1 MSRAP
6 TDAQVLV
13 PELEAPDFLRKKCDQ
28 MQANAPYLGLGF
40 RKARLDPE
48 VHERL
53 LAHFRANIERFH
65 AEGVIDEIGTVAKG
79 NITTL
84 LFEDEGF
91 NAQLAE
97 DLRPLHEAWAG
108 MPLILSHCY
117 GIRCYQRGTFLY
129 NHVDRQP
136 HFISSTICVDHALNS
151 PWPLHIEN
159 VDGQM
164 SQVNMEPGEL
174 IFYEGTRLV
183 HGRPYPLD
191 GDYYAGI
198 FVHYHPAD
206 RSIVTTDK

>member
-6 TDAQVLV
+6 TDAQALV
-13 PELEAPDFLRKKCDQ
+13 PEFEAPEFLQKKCDQ
-28 MQANAPYLGLGF
+28 MQADAPYFGLGF

-53 LAHFRANIERFH
+53 LAHFRANIEYFR
-65 AEGVIDEIGTVAKG
+65 AEGVIDEIGTAAKG
-79 NITTL
+79 NIATL

-91 NAQLAE
+91 NARLAE

-108 MPLILSHCY
+108 RPLVLSHCY

-136 HFISSTICVDHALNS
+136 HFISSTICVDHVLNS
-151 PWPLHIEN
+151 PWPLHIES
-159 VDGQM
+159 VDGEV

-198 FVHYHPAD
+198 FVHYYPAD